1 MKILGII
8 AFVEI
13 VLLVIVATITGID
26 IDLFL
31 TGATPEIM
39 AQILGGLIIIYPI
52 VNMIMHS
59 KLKLKNW
66 HFLGVF
72 MVVIY
77 TILTMYLLAV
87 IFRDPKYIQIDH
99 VGYYMQTVFSIIVIL
114 ILRKTNGIKDAI
126 EEQPQ

>member
-13 VLLVIVATITGID
+13 VFLVIVATITGID

-31 TGATPEIM
+31 TRATPQIM
-39 AQILGGLIIIYPI
+39 AEILGGLIIIYPI
-52 VNMIMHS
+52 INVVMHS
-59 KLKLKNW
+59 KVKLKNW
-66 HFLGVF
+66 HFLGIF

-77 TILTMYLLAV
+77 TILTMYFLAV
-87 IFRDPKYIQIDH
+87 IFRDPKYFQIDH

-114 ILRKTNGIKDAI
+114 ILRKTNGIKDTVD
-126 EEQPQ
+126 EQLQ

>member
-39 AQILGGLIIIYPI
+39 AEILGGLIIIYPI
-52 VNMIMHS
+52 INVIMHS

-72 MVVIY
+72 MVVILARSR
-77 TILTMYLLAV
+77 IFLLLV
-87 IFRDPKYIQIDH
+87 
-99 VGYYMQTVFSIIVIL
+99 
-114 ILRKTNGIKDAI
+114 
-126 EEQPQ
+126 